1 MLTLVYSGSIASK
14 IRTYCLGL
22 NREQIPG
29 RRTNPLT
36 TRHPNPLRT
45 AEAEVQAHSTAL
57 RKELGLFDLIMA
69 QVLLVIVLDFF
80 GTAAKA
86 GSSHVA
92 FWLVAFILFFI
103 PLAMVVA
110 HLNRLMPLEG
120 GLYEWARL
128 AFGDQVGFLVAW
140 NLWLFVMLYVTVI
153 GLVTTTFVAY
163 ALGPTAAWIAS
174 SRWLILTVSCTLIL
188 GMMFLTALGLR
199 VGKWLGNAGSIA
211 TLITLAV
218 LIVTPLL
225 NLWRGTLAEYRSLSL
240 VMPPLTVFSL
250 SVFTKMMFGAL
261 SGFEYVAIFAGECR
275 NPARNLTRSILITAP
290 FIALIYIFATSS
302 ILAFVSP
309 EAVDVVAPI
318 PQALRLGWRAF
329 GFSGF
334 LVPLAIVLLFLNY
347 PTSFSVYFSAS
358 ARLPMVAGWD
368 HLLPEWFTRLHV
380 KYKTPVNS
388 ILLLGGVTLTGSVVA
403 LIGVGPQEAYELLL
417 TWAFTFYAIAYL
429 ALFAI
434 AFLSPK
440 ERGLRP
446 RLWLRAAAVS
456 GFLMTLLYVVL
467 SIFPIVDVESSRGYS
482 LKIVT
487 VVVGANLLGWAIY
500 RAGRRKQGRS

>member
-1 MLTLVYSGSIASK
+1 MTGNSIPV
-14 IRTYCLGL
+14 RTG
-22 NREQIPG
+22 
-29 RRTNPLT
+29 
-36 TRHPNPLRT
+36 
-45 AEAEVQAHSTAL
+45 EAEVQAHSTEL
-57 RKELGLFDLIMA
+57 RKELGLFDLVMA
-69 QVLLVIVLDFF
+69 QILLVIVLDFF

-86 GSSHVA
+86 GSAHVV
-92 FWLVAFILFFI
+92 FWLVAFVLFFI

-140 NLWLFVMLYVTVI
+140 NLWLFVMLYVAVI

-163 ALGPTAAWIAS
+163 ALGPAAAWMAS
-174 SRWLILTVSCTLIL
+174 SRWLILTVSCGLIL
-188 GMMFLTALGLR
+188 AMILLAALGLQ
-199 VGKWLGNAGSIA
+199 VGKWLSNAGSIA

-218 LIVTPLL
+218 LIATPLL
-225 NLWRGTLAEYRSLSL
+225 GRWRGTLAEYHPLRL

-250 SVFTKMMFGAL
+250 SVFAKMMFGAL

-275 NPARNLTRSILITAP
+275 NPARNLTRSVLITAP

-302 ILAFVSP
+302 ILAFVAP
-309 EAVDVVAPI
+309 EAVDVVGPI
-318 PQALRLGWRAF
+318 PQALRLGAPGF
-329 GFSGF
+329 GLAAVAGF
-334 LVPLAIVLLFLNY
+334 IVPLAIVLLFVNY

-368 HLLPEWFTRLHV
+368 HLLPDWFTRLHA

-388 ILLLGGVTLTGSVVA
+388 ILFLGAISMAGSAAA

-434 AFLSPK
+434 PFLSPK
-440 ERGLRP
+440 DRGLRP
-446 RLWLRAAAVS
+446 RLWLRLAAVS

-467 SIFPIVDVESSRGYS
+467 SIFPIIDVESSWVYS
-482 LKIVT
+482 LKIAGMVL
-487 VVVGANLLGWAIY
+487 GANFLGWMIY
-500 RAGRRKQGRS
+500 RAGRRKGERIIA

>member
-1 MLTLVYSGSIASK
+1 MTTENPIA
-14 IRTYCLGL
+14 
-22 NREQIPG
+22 
-29 RRTNPLT
+29 
-36 TRHPNPLRT
+36 LRT
-45 AEAEVQAHSTAL
+45 AEAEVQGHSAAL
-57 RKELGLFDLIMA
+57 RKELGLFDLVMA

-86 GSSHVA
+86 GSAHVA
-92 FWLVAFILFFI
+92 FWLVAFVLFFI

-140 NLWLFVMLYVTVI
+140 NLWLFVMLYVAVI

-163 ALGPTAAWIAS
+163 ALGPAAAWMAS
-174 SRWLILTVSCTLIL
+174 SMGLILTVSFALIL

-199 VGKWLGNAGSIA
+199 VGKWLSNAGSIA

-218 LIVTPLL
+218 LIATPFL
-225 NLWRGTLAEYRSLSL
+225 NRWRGTLAEYHPLRL

-250 SVFTKMMFGAL
+250 SVFAKMMFGAL

-275 NPARNLTRSILITAP
+275 NPARNLTRSVLITAP

-302 ILAFVSP
+302 ILAFISP
-309 EAVDVVAPI
+309 ESVDVVGPI
-318 PQALRLGWRAF
+318 PQALRLGSRAF

-334 LVPLAIVLLFLNY
+334 IVPLAIVLLFVNY

-368 HLLPEWFTRLHV
+368 HLLPEWFTRLHAR
-380 KYKTPVNS
+380 YKTPVNS
-388 ILLLGGVTLTGSVVA
+388 ILVLGAVTLAGSVVA

-434 AFLSPK
+434 PFLSPK

-446 RLWLRAAAVS
+446 ALWLRIAAVS

-467 SIFPIVDVESSRGYS
+467 SIFPIIDVESSWKYS
-482 LKIVT
+482 LKIAI
-487 VVVGANLLGWAIY
+487 VVLGANGLGWAIY
-500 RAGRRKQGRS
+500 RTGTRRQLG

>member
-1 MLTLVYSGSIASK
+1 MTTGNSI
-14 IRTYCLGL
+14 G
-22 NREQIPG
+22 
-29 RRTNPLT
+29 
-36 TRHPNPLRT
+36 LRT
-45 AEAEVQAHSTAL
+45 ARAEVHAHSAEL
-57 RKELGLFDLIMA
+57 RKELGLFDLVMA

-86 GSSHVA
+86 GSAHVV
-92 FWLVAFILFFI
+92 FWLVAFVSFFI
-103 PLAMVVA
+103 PLALVVA

-140 NLWLFVMLYVTVI
+140 NLWLFVMLYVAVI

-163 ALGPTAAWIAS
+163 ALGPAATWIAA
-174 SRWLILTVSCTLIL
+174 SRWLILAVSFALIL
-188 GMMFLTALGLR
+188 AMMWMAALGLR
-199 VGKWLGNAGSIA
+199 LGKWLSNAGSTA
-211 TLITLAV
+211 TLITLAI
-218 LIVTPLL
+218 LIATPLL
-225 NLWRGTLAEYRSLSL
+225 NRWRGTLAEYHPLRLA
-240 VMPPLTVFSL
+240 MPPLTVFSL
-250 SVFTKMMFGAL
+250 SVFAKMMFGAL

-275 NPARNLTRSILITAP
+275 NPARNLARSVLITAP

-309 EAVDVVAPI
+309 EAVDVVGPI
-318 PQALRLGWRAF
+318 PQALRLGSSAF
-329 GFSGF
+329 GFAGF
-334 LVPLAIVLLFLNY
+334 IVPLAIVLLFVNY

-368 HLLPEWFTRLHV
+368 HLLPEWFTRLHA

-388 ILLLGGVTLTGSVVA
+388 ILFLGAVTMAGSVVA
-403 LIGVGPQEAYELLL
+403 LVGAGPQEAYELLL

-434 AFLSPK
+434 PFLSPK
-440 ERGLRP
+440 DRGLRP
-446 RLWLRAAAVS
+446 GLWLRLAAVS

-467 SIFPIVDVESSRGYS
+467 SIFPIVDVESSWGYS
-482 LKIVT
+482 VKIAT
-487 VVVGANLLGWAIY
+487 VVLGANLLGWAIY
-500 RAGRRKQGRS
+500 RAGRRKTGLT

>member
-1 MLTLVYSGSIASK
+1 
-14 IRTYCLGL
+14 
-22 NREQIPG
+22 
-29 RRTNPLT
+29 LT
-36 TRHPNPLRT
+36 TENPIALRT
-45 AEAEVQAHSTAL
+45 AEAEVQGHSAAL
-57 RKELGLFDLIMA
+57 RKELGLFDLVMA

-86 GSSHVA
+86 GSAHVA
-92 FWLVAFILFFI
+92 FWLVAFVLFFI

-140 NLWLFVMLYVTVI
+140 NLWLFVMLYVAVI

-163 ALGPTAAWIAS
+163 ALGPAAAWMAS
-174 SRWLILTVSCTLIL
+174 SMGLILTVSFALIL

-199 VGKWLGNAGSIA
+199 VGKWLSNAGSIA

-218 LIVTPLL
+218 LIATPLL
-225 NLWRGTLAEYRSLSL
+225 NRWRGTLAEYHPLRL

-250 SVFTKMMFGAL
+250 SVFAKMMFGAL

-275 NPARNLTRSILITAP
+275 NPARNLTRSVLITAP

-302 ILAFVSP
+302 ILAFISP
-309 EAVDVVAPI
+309 ETVDVVGPI
-318 PQALRLGWRAF
+318 PQALRLGSRAL

-334 LVPLAIVLLFLNY
+334 IVPLAIGLLFVNY

-368 HLLPEWFTRLHV
+368 HLLPEWFTRLHAR
-380 KYKTPVNS
+380 YKTPVNS
-388 ILLLGGVTLTGSVVA
+388 ILVLGAVTLAGSVVA

-434 AFLSPK
+434 PFLSPK

-446 RLWLRAAAVS
+446 ALWLRIAAVS

-467 SIFPIVDVESSRGYS
+467 SIFPIIDVESSWKYS
-482 LKIVT
+482 LKIAI
-487 VVVGANLLGWAIY
+487 VVLGANGLGWAIY
-500 RAGRRKQGRS
+500 RTGTRRQLG

>member
-1 MLTLVYSGSIASK
+1 
-14 IRTYCLGL
+14 
-22 NREQIPG
+22 
-29 RRTNPLT
+29 LT
-36 TRHPNPLRT
+36 TENPIALRT
-45 AEAEVQAHSTAL
+45 AEAEVQGHSAAL
-57 RKELGLFDLIMA
+57 RKELGLFDLVMA

-86 GSSHVA
+86 GSAHVA
-92 FWLVAFILFFI
+92 FWLVAFVLFFI

-140 NLWLFVMLYVTVI
+140 NLWLFVMLYVAVI

-163 ALGPTAAWIAS
+163 ALGPAAAWMAS
-174 SRWLILTVSCTLIL
+174 SMGLILTVSFALIL

-199 VGKWLGNAGSIA
+199 VGKWLSNAGSIA

-218 LIVTPLL
+218 LIATPLL
-225 NLWRGTLAEYRSLSL
+225 NRWRGTLAEYHPLRL

-250 SVFTKMMFGAL
+250 SVFAKMMFGAL

-275 NPARNLTRSILITAP
+275 NPARNLTRSVLITAP

-302 ILAFVSP
+302 ILAFISP
-309 EAVDVVAPI
+309 ETVDVVGPI
-318 PQALRLGWRAF
+318 PQALRLGSRAL

-334 LVPLAIVLLFLNY
+334 IVPLAIGLLFVNY

-368 HLLPEWFTRLHV
+368 HLLPEWFTRLHAR
-380 KYKTPVNS
+380 YKTPVNS
-388 ILLLGGVTLTGSVVA
+388 ILVLGAVTLAGSVVA

-434 AFLSPK
+434 PFLSPK

-446 RLWLRAAAVS
+446 ALWLRIAAVS

-467 SIFPIVDVESSRGYS
+467 SIFPIIDVESSWKYS
-482 LKIVT
+482 LKIT
-487 VVVGANLLGWAIY
+487 IVVLGANGLGCAIY
-500 RAGRRKQGRS
+500 RTGARRQLG

>member
-1 MLTLVYSGSIASK
+1 MTTENPIA
-14 IRTYCLGL
+14 
-22 NREQIPG
+22 
-29 RRTNPLT
+29 
-36 TRHPNPLRT
+36 LRT
-45 AEAEVQAHSTAL
+45 AEAEVQGHSAAL
-57 RKELGLFDLIMA
+57 RKELGLFDLVMA

-86 GSSHVA
+86 GSAHVA
-92 FWLVAFILFFI
+92 FWLVAFVLFFI

-140 NLWLFVMLYVTVI
+140 NLWLFVMLYVAVI

-163 ALGPTAAWIAS
+163 ALGPAAAWMAS
-174 SRWLILTVSCTLIL
+174 SMGLILTVSFALIL

-199 VGKWLGNAGSIA
+199 VGKWLSNAGSIA

-218 LIVTPLL
+218 LIATPLL
-225 NLWRGTLAEYRSLSL
+225 NRWRGTLAEYHPLRL

-250 SVFTKMMFGAL
+250 SVFAKMMFGAL

-275 NPARNLTRSILITAP
+275 NPARNLTRSVLITAP

-302 ILAFVSP
+302 ILAFISP
-309 EAVDVVAPI
+309 ETVDVVGPI
-318 PQALRLGWRAF
+318 PQALRLGSRAF

-334 LVPLAIVLLFLNY
+334 IVPLAIGLLFVNY

-368 HLLPEWFTRLHV
+368 HLLPEWFTRLHAR
-380 KYKTPVNS
+380 YKTPVNS
-388 ILLLGGVTLTGSVVA
+388 ILVLGAVTLAGSVVA

-434 AFLSPK
+434 PFLSPK

-446 RLWLRAAAVS
+446 ALWLRIAAVS

-467 SIFPIVDVESSRGYS
+467 SIFPIIDVESSWKYS
-482 LKIVT
+482 LKIAI
-487 VVVGANLLGWAIY
+487 VVLGANGLGWAIY
-500 RAGRRKQGRS
+500 RTGARRQLG

>member
-1 MLTLVYSGSIASK
+1 VGGDLTAKSS
-14 IRTYCLGL
+14 T
-22 NREQIPG
+22 
-29 RRTNPLT
+29 
-36 TRHPNPLRT
+36 PLRA
-45 AEAEVQAHSTAL
+45 AEAEVQAHSADL
-57 RKELGLFDLIMA
+57 RKELGLFDLVMA

-86 GSSHVA
+86 GSAHVA
-92 FWLVAFILFFI
+92 FWLAAFILFFI

-128 AFGDQVGFLVAW
+128 AFGDQIGFLVAW
-140 NLWLFVMLYVTVI
+140 NLWLFVMLYVAVI

-174 SRWLILTVSCTLIL
+174 SRWLILAVSFALIAA
-188 GMMFLTALGLR
+188 MMLLAALGLR
-199 VGKWLGNAGSIA
+199 VGKWLSNAGSIA
-211 TLITLAV
+211 TLITLAL

-225 NLWRGTLAEYRSLSL
+225 NRWRGTLAEYQPLRL

-275 NPARNLTRSILITAP
+275 NPARNLARSVLITAP

-309 EAVDVVAPI
+309 ETVDVVGPI
-318 PQALRLGWRAF
+318 PQALRLGARGF
-329 GFSGF
+329 GFAGSF
-334 LVPLAIVLLFLNY
+334 VVPLAIVLLFLNY

-368 HLLPEWFTRLHV
+368 HLLPGWFTRLHS

-388 ILLLGGVTLTGSVVA
+388 ILFLGAVTSAGSAAA

-417 TWAFTFYAIAYL
+417 TWGFTFYAVAYL

-434 AFLSPK
+434 PFLSPK
-440 ERGLRP
+440 DRGLRP
-446 RLWLRAAAVS
+446 GWWLRVAAVS
-456 GFLMTLLYVVL
+456 GFVMTLVYVVL
-467 SIFPIVDVESSRGYS
+467 SIFPVIEVESSWEYS
-482 LKIVT
+482 LKIAT
-487 VVVGANLLGWAIY
+487 VVLGANILGWFLY
-500 RAGRRKQGRS
+500 RAGRRRGSLTAV

>member
-1 MLTLVYSGSIASK
+1 LATENTSA
-14 IRTYCLGL
+14 
-22 NREQIPG
+22 
-29 RRTNPLT
+29 
-36 TRHPNPLRT
+36 LRT
-45 AEAEVQAHSTAL
+45 AEAEVQAHSTEL
-57 RKELGLFDLIMA
+57 RRELGLFDLVMA

-86 GSSHVA
+86 GSAHVV
-92 FWLVAFILFFI
+92 FWLVAFVLFFI

-140 NLWLFVMLYVTVI
+140 NLWLFVMLYVAVI

-163 ALGPTAAWIAS
+163 ALGPAAAWIAS
-174 SRWLILTVSCTLIL
+174 TRWLILAVSFALIL
-188 GMMFLTALGLR
+188 AMMFLTALGLR

-225 NLWRGTLAEYRSLSL
+225 NLWRGTLSEYHPLRL

-250 SVFTKMMFGAL
+250 SVFAKMMFGAL

-275 NPARNLTRSILITAP
+275 NPARNLTRSVLITAP

-302 ILAFVSP
+302 ILAFVAP
-309 EAVDVVAPI
+309 EAVDVVGPI
-318 PQALRLGWRAF
+318 PQALRLGLRGLGARGF
-329 GFSGF
+329 GFAGLAGF
-334 LVPLAIVLLFLNY
+334 VVPFVIVLLFMNY

-368 HLLPEWFTRLHV
+368 HLLPDWFTRLHTT
-380 KYKTPVNS
+380 YKTPVNS
-388 ILLLGGVTLTGSVVA
+388 VLFLGAVTLAGSAAA

-434 AFLSPK
+434 PFLSPK
-440 ERGLRP
+440 DRGLRP
-446 RLWLRAAAVS
+446 RLWLRLAAVS

-467 SIFPIVDVESSRGYS
+467 SIFPIIDVESWRGYS
-482 LKIVT
+482 LKIAS
-487 VVVGANLLGWAIY
+487 VVLGANFLGWMIY
-500 RAGRRKQGRS
+500 RAGRRKSASLST

>member
-1 MLTLVYSGSIASK
+1 MLTFV
-14 IRTYCLGL
+14 R
-22 NREQIPG
+22 REKY
-29 RRTNPLT
+29 LT
-36 TRHPNPLRT
+36 TENPTIRT
-45 AEAEVQAHSTAL
+45 AETEVQAHSAVL
-57 RKELGLFDLIMA
+57 RKELGLFDLVMA

-92 FWLVAFILFFI
+92 FWLVAFVLFFI

-128 AFGDQVGFLVAW
+128 AFGDQIGFLVAW
-140 NLWLFVMLYVTVI
+140 NLWLFVTLYVAVI

-163 ALGPTAAWIAS
+163 ALGPAAAWMAS
-174 SRWLILTVSCTLIL
+174 SRWLILSVSFALIL
-188 GMMFLTALGLR
+188 AMMLMAALGLR
-199 VGKWLGNAGSIA
+199 VGKWLSNVGSIA
-211 TLITLAV
+211 TLITLVV
-218 LIVTPLL
+218 LIAMPLL
-225 NLWRGTLAEYRSLSL
+225 NRWHGTLAAYHPLRL
-240 VMPPLTVFSL
+240 VMPPVTVFSL

-275 NPARNLTRSILITAP
+275 NPARNLTRSVLITAP

-309 EAVDVVAPI
+309 DAVDVVAPI
-318 PQALRLGWRAF
+318 PQALRLGSQAF

-334 LVPLAIVLLFLNY
+334 LVPLAIVLLFVNY

-368 HLLPEWFTRLHV
+368 HLLPAWFTRLHA

-388 ILLLGGVTLTGSVVA
+388 ILFLGAVTLAGSVAA

-417 TWAFTFYAIAYL
+417 TWGFTFYAIAYL

-434 AFLSPK
+434 PFLSAK

-446 RLWLRAAAVS
+446 GLWLRAAAVS
-456 GFLMTLLYVVL
+456 GFLMTALYVAL
-467 SIFPIVDVESSRGYS
+467 SIFPIVDVQSSWGYS
-482 LKIVT
+482 MKIAA
-487 VVVGANLLGWAIY
+487 VVVGANILGWLIY
-500 RAGRRKQGRS
+500 RAGRQRLRP

>member
-1 MLTLVYSGSIASK
+1 MTTENPIA
-14 IRTYCLGL
+14 
-22 NREQIPG
+22 
-29 RRTNPLT
+29 
-36 TRHPNPLRT
+36 LRT
-45 AEAEVQAHSTAL
+45 AEAEVQGHSAAL
-57 RKELGLFDLIMA
+57 RKELGLFDLVMA

-86 GSSHVA
+86 GSAHVA
-92 FWLVAFILFFI
+92 FWLVAFVLFFI

-140 NLWLFVMLYVTVI
+140 NLWLFVMLYVAVI

-163 ALGPTAAWIAS
+163 ALGPAAAWMAS
-174 SRWLILTVSCTLIL
+174 SMGLILTVSFALIL

-199 VGKWLGNAGSIA
+199 VGKWLSNAGSIA

-218 LIVTPLL
+218 LIATPFL
-225 NLWRGTLAEYRSLSL
+225 NRWRGTLAEYHPLRL

-250 SVFTKMMFGAL
+250 SVFAKMMFGAL

-275 NPARNLTRSILITAP
+275 NPARNLTRSVLITAP

-302 ILAFVSP
+302 ILAFISP
-309 EAVDVVAPI
+309 ESVDVVGPI
-318 PQALRLGWRAF
+318 PQALRLGSRAF

-334 LVPLAIVLLFLNY
+334 IVPLAIVLLFVNY

-368 HLLPEWFTRLHV
+368 HLLPEWFTRLHAR
-380 KYKTPVNS
+380 YKTPVNS
-388 ILLLGGVTLTGSVVA
+388 ILVLGAVTLAGSVVA

-434 AFLSPK
+434 PFLSPK

-446 RLWLRAAAVS
+446 ALWLRIAAVS

-467 SIFPIVDVESSRGYS
+467 SIFPIIDVESSWKYS
-482 LKIVT
+482 LKIAI
-487 VVVGANLLGWAIY
+487 VVLGANGLGWAIY
-500 RAGRRKQGRS
+500 RTGARRQLG

>member
-1 MLTLVYSGSIASK
+1 MTAENS
-14 IRTYCLGL
+14 T
-22 NREQIPG
+22 
-29 RRTNPLT
+29 PLQA
-36 TRHPNPLRT
+36 
-45 AEAEVQAHSTAL
+45 AEAEVQAHSADL
-57 RKELGLFDLIMA
+57 RKELGLFDLVMA

-86 GSSHVA
+86 GSAHVA
-92 FWLVAFILFFI
+92 FWLAAFILFFI

-128 AFGDQVGFLVAW
+128 AFNDQIGFLVAW
-140 NLWLFVMLYVTVI
+140 NLWLFVMLYVAVI

-163 ALGPTAAWIAS
+163 ALGPAAARSAS
-174 SRWLILTVSCTLIL
+174 SRWLILAVSFGSIAA
-188 GMMFLTALGLR
+188 MMWLAALGLR
-199 VGKWLGNAGSIA
+199 VGKWLSNAGSIA
-211 TLITLAV
+211 TLITLAL
-218 LIVTPLL
+218 LIATPLL
-225 NLWRGTLAEYRSLSL
+225 NRWRGTLSEYHPLRL

-275 NPARNLTRSILITAP
+275 NPSRNLARSVLITAP

-309 EAVDVVAPI
+309 EAVDVVGPI
-318 PQALRLGWRAF
+318 PQALRLGARGF
-329 GFSGF
+329 GFAGLAGF
-334 LVPLAIVLLFLNY
+334 VVPLAIVLLFVNY

-368 HLLPEWFTRLHV
+368 HLLPDWFTRLHT

-388 ILLLGGVTLTGSVVA
+388 ILFLGAVTLAGSAAA

-434 AFLSPK
+434 PLLSPK
-440 ERGLRP
+440 DRGLRP
-446 RLWLRAAAVS
+446 RWWLRLAAVS
-456 GFLMTLLYVVL
+456 GFLMTLVYVVL
-467 SIFPIVDVESSRGYS
+467 SIFPVIDVDSSWGYS
-482 LKIVT
+482 LKIAT
-487 VVVGANLLGWAIY
+487 VVLGANVLGWFIY
-500 RAGRRKQGRS
+500 RVGRRRGRRAID

>member
-1 MLTLVYSGSIASK
+1 MTM
-14 IRTYCLGL
+14 
-22 NREQIPG
+22 E
-29 RRTNPLT
+29 NPIT
-36 TRHPNPLRT
+36 IRT
-45 AEAEVQAHSTAL
+45 AETEVQAHSAVL
-57 RKELGLFDLIMA
+57 RKELGLFDLVMA

-92 FWLVAFILFFI
+92 FWLVAFVLFFI

-110 HLNRLMPLEG
+110 YLNRLMPLEG

-128 AFGDQVGFLVAW
+128 AFGDQIGFLVAW
-140 NLWLFVMLYVTVI
+140 NLWLFVTLYVAVI

-163 ALGPTAAWIAS
+163 ALGPAAAWMAS
-174 SRWLILTVSCTLIL
+174 SRWLILTVSFALIL
-188 GMMFLTALGLR
+188 AMMLMAALGLR
-199 VGKWLGNAGSIA
+199 VGKWLSNVGSIA
-211 TLITLAV
+211 TLITLVV
-218 LIVTPLL
+218 LIATPLL
-225 NLWRGTLAEYRSLSL
+225 NRWHGTLAAYHPLRL

-275 NPARNLTRSILITAP
+275 NPARNLTRSVLITAP

-309 EAVDVVAPI
+309 DAVDVVAPI
-318 PQALRLGWRAF
+318 PQALRLGSRAF

-334 LVPLAIVLLFLNY
+334 LVPLAIVLLFVNY

-368 HLLPEWFTRLHV
+368 HLLPAWFTRLHA

-388 ILLLGGVTLTGSVVA
+388 ILFLGAVTLAGSVAA

-417 TWAFTFYAIAYL
+417 TWGFTFYAIAYL

-434 AFLSPK
+434 PFLSAK

-446 RLWLRAAAVS
+446 GLWLRAAAVS

-467 SIFPIVDVESSRGYS
+467 SIFPIVDVESSWGYS
-482 LKIVT
+482 LKIAA
-487 VVVGANLLGWAIY
+487 VVLGANILGWLIY
-500 RAGRRKQGRS
+500 RAGRQRQRQ

>member
-1 MLTLVYSGSIASK
+1 MTTENPIA
-14 IRTYCLGL
+14 
-22 NREQIPG
+22 
-29 RRTNPLT
+29 
-36 TRHPNPLRT
+36 LRT
-45 AEAEVQAHSTAL
+45 AEAEVQGHSAAL
-57 RKELGLFDLIMA
+57 RKELGLFDLVMA

-86 GSSHVA
+86 GSAHVA
-92 FWLVAFILFFI
+92 FWLVAFVLFFI

-140 NLWLFVMLYVTVI
+140 NLWLFVMLYVAVI

-163 ALGPTAAWIAS
+163 ALGPAAAWMAS
-174 SRWLILTVSCTLIL
+174 SMGLILTVSFALIL

-199 VGKWLGNAGSIA
+199 VGKWLSNAGSIA

-218 LIVTPLL
+218 LIATPFL
-225 NLWRGTLAEYRSLSL
+225 NRWRGTLAEYHPLRL

-250 SVFTKMMFGAL
+250 SVFAKMMFGAL

-275 NPARNLTRSILITAP
+275 NPARNLTRSVLITAP

-302 ILAFVSP
+302 ILAFISP
-309 EAVDVVAPI
+309 ETVDVVGPI
-318 PQALRLGWRAF
+318 PQALRLGSRAL

-334 LVPLAIVLLFLNY
+334 IVPLAIGLLFVNY

-368 HLLPEWFTRLHV
+368 HLLPEWFTRLHAR
-380 KYKTPVNS
+380 YKTPVNS
-388 ILLLGGVTLTGSVVA
+388 ILVLGAVTLAGSVVA

-434 AFLSPK
+434 PFLSPK

-446 RLWLRAAAVS
+446 GLWLRIAAVS

-467 SIFPIVDVESSRGYS
+467 SIFPIIDVESSWKYS
-482 LKIVT
+482 LKIAI
-487 VVVGANLLGWAIY
+487 VVLGANGLGWAIY
-500 RAGRRKQGRS
+500 RTGARRQLG

>member
-1 MLTLVYSGSIASK
+1 LTGNSIPV
-14 IRTYCLGL
+14 RTG
-22 NREQIPG
+22 
-29 RRTNPLT
+29 
-36 TRHPNPLRT
+36 
-45 AEAEVQAHSTAL
+45 EAEVQAHSTEL
-57 RKELGLFDLIMA
+57 RKELGLFDLVMA
-69 QVLLVIVLDFF
+69 QILLVIVLDFF

-86 GSSHVA
+86 GSAHVV
-92 FWLVAFILFFI
+92 FWLVAFVLFFI

-140 NLWLFVMLYVTVI
+140 NLWLFVMLYVAVI

-163 ALGPTAAWIAS
+163 ALGPAAAWMAS
-174 SRWLILTVSCTLIL
+174 SRWLILTVSCGLIL
-188 GMMFLTALGLR
+188 AMILLAALGLQ
-199 VGKWLGNAGSIA
+199 VGKWLSNAGSIA

-218 LIVTPLL
+218 LIATPLL
-225 NLWRGTLAEYRSLSL
+225 GRWRGTLAEYHPLRL

-250 SVFTKMMFGAL
+250 SVFAKMMFGAL

-275 NPARNLTRSILITAP
+275 NPARNLTRSVLITAP

-302 ILAFVSP
+302 ILAFVAP
-309 EAVDVVAPI
+309 EAVDVVGPI
-318 PQALRLGWRAF
+318 PQALRLGAPGF
-329 GFSGF
+329 GLAAVAGF
-334 LVPLAIVLLFLNY
+334 IVPLAIVLLFVNY

-368 HLLPEWFTRLHV
+368 HLLPDWFTRLHA

-388 ILLLGGVTLTGSVVA
+388 ILFLGAISMAGSAAA

-434 AFLSPK
+434 PFLSPK
-440 ERGLRP
+440 DRGLRP
-446 RLWLRAAAVS
+446 RLWLRLAAVS

-467 SIFPIVDVESSRGYS
+467 SIFPIIDVESSWVYS
-482 LKIVT
+482 LKIAGMVL
-487 VVVGANLLGWAIY
+487 GANFLGWMIY
-500 RAGRRKQGRS
+500 RAGRRKGEPIIA

>member
-1 MLTLVYSGSIASK
+1 MADADNSSIQA
-14 IRTYCLGL
+14 
-22 NREQIPG
+22 
-29 RRTNPLT
+29 
-36 TRHPNPLRT
+36 
-45 AEAEVQAHSTAL
+45 AEAELQAHSAVL
-57 RKELGLFDLIMA
+57 RKELGLFDLVMA

-86 GSSHVA
+86 GSAHVV
-92 FWLVAFILFFI
+92 FWLVAFVLFFI

-140 NLWLFVMLYVTVI
+140 NLWLFVMLYVAVI

-163 ALGPTAAWIAS
+163 ALGPAAAWIAS
-174 SRWLILTVSCTLIL
+174 TRWLILTVSFALIL
-188 GMMFLTALGLR
+188 AMMLMAAVGLR
-199 VGKWLGNAGSIA
+199 VGKWLGNVGSIA
-211 TLITLAV
+211 TLITLVV
-218 LIVTPLL
+218 LIATPLL
-225 NLWRGTLAEYRSLSL
+225 NLWRGTLSEYHPLRL
-240 VMPPLTVFSL
+240 VMPPLTLFSL
-250 SVFTKMMFGAL
+250 SVFAKMTFGAL

-275 NPARNLTRSILITAP
+275 SPARNLTRSVFITAP

-302 ILAFVSP
+302 ILAFVAP
-309 EAVDVVAPI
+309 EAVDVVGPI
-318 PQALRLGWRAF
+318 PQALRLGSHGF
-329 GFSGF
+329 GLASVAGF
-334 LVPLAIVLLFLNY
+334 VVPLVIVLLFLNY

-368 HLLPEWFTRLHV
+368 HLLPDWFTRLHA

-388 ILLLGGVTLTGSVVA
+388 IHFLGAVTMAGSAAA

-417 TWAFTFYAIAYL
+417 TWGFTFYAIAYL

-434 AFLSPK
+434 PVLSPK
-440 ERGLRP
+440 ARGLRP
-446 RLWLRAAAVS
+446 RLWLRVAAVS

-467 SIFPIVDVESSRGYS
+467 SIFPIIDVESSWSYS
-482 LKIVT
+482 LKIAG
-487 VVVGANLLGWAIY
+487 VVLGANFLGWTIY
-500 RAGRRKQGRS
+500 RAGRRKVREIA

>member
-1 MLTLVYSGSIASK
+1 
-14 IRTYCLGL
+14 
-22 NREQIPG
+22 
-29 RRTNPLT
+29 LT
-36 TRHPNPLRT
+36 TNNAILPRP
-45 AEAEVQAHSTAL
+45 AEAAVQAHSAGL
-57 RKELGLFDLIMA
+57 RKELGLFDLVMA
-69 QVLLVIVLDFF
+69 QILLVIVLDFF

-86 GSSHVA
+86 GSAHVV
-92 FWLVAFILFFI
+92 FWLVAFVLFFI

-140 NLWLFVMLYVTVI
+140 NLWLFVMLYVAVI

-163 ALGPTAAWIAS
+163 ALGPAAVWIAS
-174 SRWLILTVSCTLIL
+174 SRWLIFAVSSALIL
-188 GMMFLTALGLR
+188 AMMLMSALGLR
-199 VGKWLGNAGSIA
+199 FGKWLGNVGSIA
-211 TLITLAV
+211 TLVTLLA
-218 LIVTPLL
+218 LIATPLL
-225 NLWRGTLAEYRSLSL
+225 NLWRGTLAEYHPLRL
-240 VMPPLTVFSL
+240 VMPPLTLFSL

-275 NPARNLTRSILITAP
+275 NPARNLTRSVLITAP

-302 ILAFVSP
+302 ILAFVAP
-309 EAVDVVAPI
+309 ESVDVVGPI
-318 PQALRLGWRAF
+318 PQALRQGLHRLSGVSHVSLVLRDMGPYADLA
-329 GFSGF
+329 GF
-334 LVPLAIVLLFLNY
+334 LVPLIIVLLFVNY

-368 HLLPEWFTRLHV
+368 RLLPAWFTRLHA

-388 ILLLGGVTLTGSVVA
+388 ILFLGIVTLAGGAAA

-417 TWAFTFYAIAYL
+417 TWAFTFYAVAYL

-434 AFLSPK
+434 PFLSPK
-440 ERGLRP
+440 DRGLRP
-446 RLWLRAAAVS
+446 RLWLRLAAMS

-467 SIFPIVDVESSRGYS
+467 SIFPIINVESSRGYS
-482 LKIVT
+482 LKIAG
-487 VVVGANLLGWAIY
+487 VVLGANFLGWMIY
-500 RAGRRKQGRS
+500 RAGRGKKCQPA

>member
-1 MLTLVYSGSIASK
+1 
-14 IRTYCLGL
+14 
-22 NREQIPG
+22 
-29 RRTNPLT
+29 LT
-36 TRHPNPLRT
+36 TENPIALRT
-45 AEAEVQAHSTAL
+45 AEAEVQGHSAAL
-57 RKELGLFDLIMA
+57 RKELGLFDLVMA

-86 GSSHVA
+86 GSAHVA
-92 FWLVAFILFFI
+92 FWLVAFVLFFI

-140 NLWLFVMLYVTVI
+140 NLWLFVMLYVAVI

-163 ALGPTAAWIAS
+163 ALGPAAAWMAS
-174 SRWLILTVSCTLIL
+174 SMGLILTVSFALIL

-199 VGKWLGNAGSIA
+199 VGKWLSNAGSIA

-218 LIVTPLL
+218 LIATPFL
-225 NLWRGTLAEYRSLSL
+225 NRWRGTLAEYHPLRL

-250 SVFTKMMFGAL
+250 SVFAKMMFGAL

-275 NPARNLTRSILITAP
+275 NPARNLTRSVLITAP

-302 ILAFVSP
+302 ILAFISP
-309 EAVDVVAPI
+309 ETVDVVGPI
-318 PQALRLGWRAF
+318 PQALRLGSRAF

-334 LVPLAIVLLFLNY
+334 IVPLAIGLLFVNY

-368 HLLPEWFTRLHV
+368 HLLPEWFTRLHAR
-380 KYKTPVNS
+380 YKTPVNS
-388 ILLLGGVTLTGSVVA
+388 ILVLGAVTLAGSVVA

-434 AFLSPK
+434 PFLSPK

-446 RLWLRAAAVS
+446 ALWLRIAAVS

-467 SIFPIVDVESSRGYS
+467 SIFPIIDVESSWKYS
-482 LKIVT
+482 LKIAI
-487 VVVGANLLGWAIY
+487 VVLGANGLGWAIY
-500 RAGRRKQGRS
+500 RTGARRQLG

>member
-1 MLTLVYSGSIASK
+1 MTTENPIA
-14 IRTYCLGL
+14 
-22 NREQIPG
+22 
-29 RRTNPLT
+29 
-36 TRHPNPLRT
+36 LRT
-45 AEAEVQAHSTAL
+45 AEAEVQGHSAAL
-57 RKELGLFDLIMA
+57 RKELGLFDLVMA

-86 GSSHVA
+86 GSAHVA
-92 FWLVAFILFFI
+92 FWLVAFVLFFI

-140 NLWLFVMLYVTVI
+140 NLWLFVMLYVAVI

-163 ALGPTAAWIAS
+163 ALGPAAAWMAS
-174 SRWLILTVSCTLIL
+174 SMGLILTVSFALIL

-199 VGKWLGNAGSIA
+199 VGKWLSNAGSIA

-218 LIVTPLL
+218 LIATPLL
-225 NLWRGTLAEYRSLSL
+225 NRWRGTLAEYHPLRL

-250 SVFTKMMFGAL
+250 SVFAKMMFGAL

-275 NPARNLTRSILITAP
+275 NPARNLTRSVLITAP

-302 ILAFVSP
+302 ILAFISP
-309 EAVDVVAPI
+309 ETVDVVGPI
-318 PQALRLGWRAF
+318 PQALRLGSRAF

-334 LVPLAIVLLFLNY
+334 IVPLAIGLLFVNY

-368 HLLPEWFTRLHV
+368 HLLPEWFTRLHAR
-380 KYKTPVNS
+380 YKTPVNS
-388 ILLLGGVTLTGSVVA
+388 ILVLGAVTLAGSVVA

-434 AFLSPK
+434 PFLSPK

-446 RLWLRAAAVS
+446 GLWLRIAAVS

-467 SIFPIVDVESSRGYS
+467 SIFPIIDVESSWKYS
-482 LKIVT
+482 LKIAI
-487 VVVGANLLGWAIY
+487 VVLGANGLGCAIY
-500 RAGRRKQGRS
+500 RTGARRQLG

>member
-1 MLTLVYSGSIASK
+1 MTDENSIA
-14 IRTYCLGL
+14 
-22 NREQIPG
+22 
-29 RRTNPLT
+29 
-36 TRHPNPLRT
+36 LRT
-45 AEAEVQAHSTAL
+45 AEAEAKTHSAAL
-57 RKELGLFDLIMA
+57 RKELGLFDLVMA

-86 GSSHVA
+86 GSAHVA
-92 FWLVAFILFFI
+92 FWLIAFVLFFI
-103 PLAMVVA
+103 PLAIVVA

-120 GLYEWARL
+120 GLYEWARV
-128 AFGDQVGFLVAW
+128 AFGDQIGFLVAW
-140 NLWLFVMLYVTVI
+140 NLWLFVMLYVAVI

-163 ALGPTAAWIAS
+163 ALGPAAAWMAS
-174 SRWLILTVSCTLIL
+174 SRWLILAVSFVLIA

-218 LIVTPLL
+218 LIATPLL
-225 NLWRGTLAEYRSLSL
+225 NRWRGTLAEYHPLHL

-275 NPARNLTRSILITAP
+275 SPARNLTRSVLITAP

-309 EAVDVVAPI
+309 QAMDVVGPI
-318 PQALRLGWRAF
+318 PQALRLGSRAF
-329 GFSGF
+329 GLSGF
-334 LVPLAIVLLFLNY
+334 IVPLAIVLLFVNY

-368 HLLPEWFTRLHV
+368 HLLPEWFTHLHPR
-380 KYKTPVNS
+380 YKTPINS
-388 ILLLGGVTLTGSVVA
+388 ILFLGGVTLAGSIVA
-403 LIGVGPQEAYELLL
+403 LIGVGPQEAYEILL
-417 TWAFTFYAIAYL
+417 TWSFTFYAVAYL

-434 AFLSPK
+434 PFLSPK
-440 ERGLRP
+440 ERRLRP

-456 GFLMTLLYVVL
+456 GFLMTLLYIAL
-467 SIFPIVDVESSRGYS
+467 SIFPIIGVENSWNYS
-482 LKIVT
+482 LKIAA
-487 VVVGANLLGWAIY
+487 VVLGANLLGWALY
-500 RAGRRKQGRS
+500 RAGARRQRKA

>member
-1 MLTLVYSGSIASK
+1 MTTENPIA
-14 IRTYCLGL
+14 
-22 NREQIPG
+22 
-29 RRTNPLT
+29 
-36 TRHPNPLRT
+36 LRT
-45 AEAEVQAHSTAL
+45 AEAEVQGHSAAL
-57 RKELGLFDLIMA
+57 RKELGLFDLVMA

-86 GSSHVA
+86 GSAHVA
-92 FWLVAFILFFI
+92 FWLVAFVLFFI

-140 NLWLFVMLYVTVI
+140 NLWLFVMLYVAVI

-163 ALGPTAAWIAS
+163 ALGPAAAWMAS
-174 SRWLILTVSCTLIL
+174 SMGLILTVSFALIL

-199 VGKWLGNAGSIA
+199 VGKWLSNAGSIA

-218 LIVTPLL
+218 LIATPLL
-225 NLWRGTLAEYRSLSL
+225 NRWRGTLAEYHPLRL

-250 SVFTKMMFGAL
+250 SVFAKMMFGAL

-275 NPARNLTRSILITAP
+275 NPARNLTRSVLITAP

-302 ILAFVSP
+302 ILAFISP
-309 EAVDVVAPI
+309 ESVDVVGPI
-318 PQALRLGWRAF
+318 PQALRLGSRAF

-334 LVPLAIVLLFLNY
+334 IVPLAIVLLFVNY

-368 HLLPEWFTRLHV
+368 HLLPEWFTRLHAR
-380 KYKTPVNS
+380 YKTPVNS
-388 ILLLGGVTLTGSVVA
+388 ILVLGAVTLAGSVVA

-434 AFLSPK
+434 PFLSPK

-446 RLWLRAAAVS
+446 GLWLRIAAVS

-467 SIFPIVDVESSRGYS
+467 SIFPIIDVESSWKYS
-482 LKIVT
+482 LKIAI
-487 VVVGANLLGWAIY
+487 VVLGANGLGWAIY
-500 RAGRRKQGRS
+500 RTGARRQLG